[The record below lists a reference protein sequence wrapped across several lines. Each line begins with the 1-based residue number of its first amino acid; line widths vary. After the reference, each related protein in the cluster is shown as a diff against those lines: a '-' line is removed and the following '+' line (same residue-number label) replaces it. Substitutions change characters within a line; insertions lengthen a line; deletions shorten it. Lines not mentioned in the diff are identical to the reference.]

1 MGKNKPDHDNI
12 IVDEMT
18 EETQPADNKKVKV
31 YLLLSVG
38 LIVAILGIMTVWDIV
53 TRQPKPS
60 TQTASTPPAQSNTPA
75 IQSGQDFSKL
85 VEQRTVSRPPAD
97 KPKITTAQNNPYQ
110 AQVDKM
116 KAEKEK
122 KKTSRDFTLIERED
136 PKKAAKI
143 KWEIAEMQRAFGATQ
158 SAWRNKNTPTQ
169 PASEKTNTASRHSN
183 SRERVDARRQQVA
196 KHIEDLS
203 KLQHKLSTSD
213 GSYIPNLESLTLS
226 PSQRSEV
233 QRITQTFDEPPQDIA
248 GYTKENSYNA
258 NITGK
263 YKLPIGTVIPAIT
276 AMKTMSDYTGTL
288 KGFTTQDIYDIE
300 FQHVLIPKG
309 SEVMMKSVRISNVN
323 EPIQAR
329 MGLTVPWVILPNG
342 RKIDLSKSSG
352 LDREGVGAIKDKV
365 DHHFMAQFLGV
376 AAYALIA
383 GGSSYDG
390 TGTNND
396 SSFASDVSEN
406 ARQQFAPLAQ
416 KYLSLVPTITIEAG
430 QSMNIILEEELY
442 LDAWSDIYSDY
453 M

>member
-1 MGKNKPDHDNI
+1 MMDDKKPDNDNI
-12 IVDEMT
+12 VVDETT
-18 EETQPADNKKVKV
+18 EETKPADNKKVKV
-31 YLLLSVG
+31 YLLMSVG
-38 LIVAILGIMTVWDIV
+38 LIVIVLGIMTVWDIA
-53 TRQPKPS
+53 TRQPKE
-60 TQTASTPPAQSNTPA
+60 TQQEAKPPAQSNTPT

-85 VEQRTVSRPPAD
+85 VEQRTVSDNQYKTPE
-97 KPKITTAQNNPYQ
+97 ITTAQTNPYQ

-116 KAEKEK
+116 KAEEEK
-122 KKTSRDFTLIERED
+122 KKSSKDFTLIERQD
-136 PKKAAKI
+136 PKEAARI
-143 KWEIAEMQRAFGATQ
+143 KWEIAEMQRAFGASQ
-158 SAWRNKNTPTQ
+158 SSWRDKNATPHQTSAQ
-169 PASEKTNTASRHSN
+169 MSTASNNPN
-183 SRERVDARRQQVA
+183 SRESVDSRRQEVA
-196 KHIEDLS
+196 KHIEELDKLQS
-203 KLQHKLSTSD
+203 KLNSSD
-213 GSYIPNLESLTLS
+213 GSYIPSFDSLALS
-226 PSQRSEV
+226 PSQQSEV
-233 QRITQTFDEPPQDIA
+233 QRINQTFDTPPQDIA
-248 GYTKENSYNA
+248 GYTRENSYNA
-258 NITGK
+258 NVTGK

-276 AMKTMSDYTGTL
+276 AMKTMSDYAGTL
-288 KGFTTQDIYDIE
+288 KGFTTQDIYDITY
-300 FQHVLIPKG
+300 QHVLIPKG

-342 RKIDLSKSSG
+342 RKIDFSKSSG

-365 DHHFMAQFLGV
+365 DYHFMAQFLGV

-390 TGTNND
+390 TGANND
-396 SSFASDVSEN
+396 STYMADVSEN